1 MEVDDGPAKKD
12 AKPNGQ
18 QAPGWEMI
26 KAIVPLH
33 EAIVNMTQQHPVV
46 LSDVPIE
53 GDKEKQLRKLLTEVH
68 PEPKKNPRV
77 PQQAAIQALHLE
89 KM

>member
-1 MEVDDGPAKKD
+1 MNIA
-12 AKPNGQ
+12 
-18 QAPGWEMI
+18 
-26 KAIVPLH
+26 
-33 EAIVNMTQQHPVV
+33 QQHPVV

-77 PQQAAIQALHLE
+77 PQQAAIVALHLE